1 MSPEGEMNRNHAGG
15 QRRPASRGHAP
26 RADHRNGEQR
36 RRPEG
41 NGTRER
47 QAPSGTKMRDRN
59 EGHTSRPEGKHGN
72 RSVKSSSRKDAPA
85 GKENRDNPD
94 SVNNLNGKHHDAHKA
109 ARTDNTG
116 RPHDQKG
123 HSAHEE
129 HAGHDAAA
137 AVNEGIKQIFDTEVM
152 EIQHDTDFLSAILN
166 EGAVSTPRMKRNYPE
181 VRRSNIPM
189 ILMLF
194 IILVFGLII
203 LYSVSGPQGYA
214 MPNDKSS
221 MYYLKRQLGFTGV
234 GLVLCFTAS
243 FIPVKFFNRPIVWSL
258 LYFVSLISLILTKVA
273 GYSLNGAKRWIKLG
287 GFTFQTSEMVKVAL
301 VIALAGYRSWVLDQ
315 RAKGNLKAKDK
326 RSQIYKDAFFDFILP
341 VGAAMLCDIFIAIQ
355 PHMSCTV
362 IVAFVVFMCTLNSG
376 IGIRSWINGGVVIA
390 IFCVIGLALLF
401 TFNPDYIKKNF
412 AHVFQRFEIYG
423 ATHGDENA
431 DVTEDETRQVD
442 NAHNALGSGGMWG
455 RGLGNSRAKYDY
467 VSEPQNDYIFSIYV
481 EETGFVGGM
490 LLILMYMLMFAMC
503 FMVVMR
509 ADSVFSRM
517 IATGC
522 TSIIMIQ
529 VLLNIAVE
537 LQVIPSTGVTLPF
550 VSYGGTA
557 QVFLLVTYGMIL
569 CVSRSGTA
577 PRIKKEN
584 SDGV

>member
-1 MSPEGEMNRNHAGG
+1 MSSEGEMNRNHGRDH
-15 QRRPASRGHAP
+15 RRPADRQQASRADRREVDHRRRSEVNKAGNGRTPSQARPQVRTDRIGQAP
-26 RADHRNGEQR
+26 RQNGKAV
-36 RRPEG
+36 G
-41 NGTRER
+41 
-47 QAPSGTKMRDRN
+47 
-59 EGHTSRPEGKHGN
+59 
-72 RSVKSSSRKDAPA
+72 RSQKAPA
-85 GKENRDNPD
+85 AFRVNDNNNRRDHKKKIDQGDHDHKE
-94 SVNNLNGKHHDAHKA
+94 
-109 ARTDNTG
+109 
-116 RPHDQKG
+116 
-123 HSAHEE
+123 HSS
-129 HAGHDAAA
+129 
-137 AVNEGIKQIFDTEVM
+137 AVNEGIKQIFDTEVT

-166 EGAVSTPRMKRNYPE
+166 EEAVSTPRMKRNYPE

-214 MPNDKSS
+214 MPTDKSS

-234 GLVLCFTAS
+234 GLVLCFVAS
-243 FIPVKFFNRPIVWSL
+243 FIPVKFFNRPIIWSM
-258 LYFVSLISLILTKVA
+258 LYIVSLVSLILTKVI

-376 IGIRSWINGGVVIA
+376 IGIRSWINGGVVIL
-390 IFCVIGLALLF
+390 IFCIIGGVLLF
-401 TFNPDYIKKNF
+401 TFNPNYVKKNF

-503 FMVVMR
+503 FMVIMR

-584 SDGV
+584 NDGV

>member
-1 MSPEGEMNRNHAGG
+1 MSDNRDRERQRREGGSRQRPAGSPTRGQRNAPRAGVPSGRQSQGQGRDGQHVAASDNGAKRHVAPEQARQP
-15 QRRPASRGHAP
+15 QRRPQQGKQ
-26 RADHRNGEQR
+26 N
-36 RRPEG
+36 RRPEDVKHAERAKRPAKAGEHRG
-41 NGTRER
+41 NGK
-47 QAPSGTKMRDRN
+47 Q
-59 EGHTSRPEGKHGN
+59 H
-72 RSVKSSSRKDAPA
+72 
-85 GKENRDNPD
+85 
-94 SVNNLNGKHHDAHKA
+94 
-109 ARTDNTG
+109 
-116 RPHDQKG
+116 
-123 HSAHEE
+123 HEE
-129 HAGHDAAA
+129 TQKEQSGL
-137 AVNEGIKQIFDTEVM
+137 NEGIKQIFDTEVT
-152 EIQHDTDFLSAILN
+152 EIQHDTDFLTALMN
-166 EGAVSTPRMKRNYPE
+166 EEPINTPRLKRNYPE

-194 IILVFGLII
+194 ILVVFGLII

-221 MYYLKRQLGFTGV
+221 MYYVKRQLGFTAV
-234 GLVLCFTAS
+234 GLVMCFTAS
-243 FIPVKFFNRPIVWSL
+243 FIPVKFFNRPIIWSL
-258 LYFVSLISLILTKVA
+258 LYIVSLVSLILTKVA

-287 GFTFQTSEMVKVAL
+287 GFTFQSSEMVKVAL
-301 VIALAGYRSWVLDQ
+301 VIALAGYRSWILDQ
-315 RAKGNLKAKDK
+315 RAKGRLKAKDK

-355 PHMSCTV
+355 PHMSCTL

-390 IFCVIGLALLF
+390 IFCVVGLVLLF
-401 TFNPDYIKKNF
+401 TVNPTYVQKNF
-412 AHVFQRFEIYG
+412 AHVFQRFEIFS
-423 ATHGDENA
+423 ATHGDESA
-431 DVTEDETRQVD
+431 DVTADETRQVD

-490 LLILMYMLMFAMC
+490 LLILMYMITFAMC
-503 FMVVMR
+503 FMVIMR

-529 VLLNIAVE
+529 VLMNIAVE

-557 QVFLLVTYGMIL
+557 QVFLLVSYGMIL

-584 SDGV
+584 NTDGV

>member
-1 MSPEGEMNRNHAGG
+1 MSDNI
-15 QRRPASRGHAP
+15 RRHQ
-26 RADHRNGEQR
+26 GEQR
-36 RRPEG
+36 RPEG
-41 NGTRER
+41 RPQGRPQGNLQGQGKRRARPTGNEARR
-47 QAPSGTKMRDRN
+47 QDPS
-59 EGHTSRPEGKHGN
+59 
-72 RSVKSSSRKDAPA
+72 RSETA
-85 GKENRDNPD
+85 GKEPTKR
-94 SVNNLNGKHHDAHKA
+94 SRTMEQAEHKQQP
-109 ARTDNTG
+109 
-116 RPHDQKG
+116 RPQ
-123 HSAHEE
+123 HE
-129 HAGHDAAA
+129 G
-137 AVNEGIKQIFDTEVM
+137 NEVLKELLDTEVM
-152 EIQHDTDFLSAILN
+152 EIQYDTDYLSSIFN
-166 EGAVSTPRMKRNYPE
+166 EEPINTPRKKHDYPE

-194 IILVFGLII
+194 ILVVFGLII

-214 MPNDKSS
+214 MPTDKSS
-221 MYYLKRQLGFTGV
+221 TYYLRRQLLFTV
-234 GLVLCFTAS
+234 IGLVMCFTAS
-243 FIPVKFFNRPIVWSL
+243 FIPVKFFNRPIVWFM
-258 LYFVSLISLILTKVA
+258 LYVVSLVSLILTKVA

-315 RAKGNLKAKDK
+315 RAKGRLKAKDPK
-326 RSQIYKDAFFDFILP
+326 SQRMTDAFWDFILP
-341 VGAAMLCDIFIAIQ
+341 VGAAILCDVFIAVQ

-376 IGIRSWINGGVVIA
+376 VGIKSWFWGGLVIA
-390 IFCVIGLALLF
+390 LFAVAGLAILF
-401 TFNPDYIKKNF
+401 TVNPGYVKKNF
-412 AHVFQRFEIYG
+412 AHVFQRFAIYE

-431 DVTEDETRQVD
+431 DVTSDDTRQVD

-455 RGLGNSRAKYDY
+455 VGLGNSRAKYDY

-490 LLILMYMLMFAMC
+490 LLILMYMVMFAMC
-503 FMVVMR
+503 FMVIMR

-529 VLLNIAVE
+529 VILNIAVE

-557 QVFLLVTYGMIL
+557 QIFLLTAYGMIL

-577 PRIKKEN
+577 PARRKEVT
-584 SDGV
+584 DGV

>member
-1 MSPEGEMNRNHAGG
+1 MSDNVRRQQGG
-15 QRRPASRGHAP
+15 QRRPEGRPQGRPQGNHRGKPQEQGKRSARPQGSEAGRQEPSHSGAP
-26 RADHRNGEQR
+26 KN
-36 RRPEG
+36 RRPE
-41 NGTRER
+41 
-47 QAPSGTKMRDRN
+47 A
-59 EGHTSRPEGKHGN
+59 
-72 RSVKSSSRKDAPA
+72 A
-85 GKENRDNPD
+85 GKEPPKRPQPKEH
-94 SVNNLNGKHHDAHKA
+94 SEHKPQHD
-109 ARTDNTG
+109 G
-116 RPHDQKG
+116 
-123 HSAHEE
+123 
-129 HAGHDAAA
+129 
-137 AVNEGIKQIFDTEVM
+137 NEVLKELLDTEVM
-152 EIQHDTDFLSAILN
+152 EIQYDTDYLSSIFN
-166 EGAVSTPRMKRNYPE
+166 EEPINTPRKKHDYPE

-194 IILVFGLII
+194 ILVVFGLII

-214 MPNDKSS
+214 MPTDKSS
-221 MYYLKRQLGFTGV
+221 TYYLRRQLLFTGI
-234 GLVLCFTAS
+234 GLVMCFTAS
-243 FIPVKFFNRPIVWSL
+243 FIPVKFFNRPIVWFM
-258 LYFVSLISLILTKVA
+258 LYVVSLVSLILTKVA
-273 GYSLNGAKRWIKLG
+273 GYSLNGAKRWIKIG

-315 RAKGNLKAKDK
+315 RAKGRLKAKDPK
-326 RSQIYKDAFFDFILP
+326 SQRMTDAFWDFILP
-341 VGAAMLCDIFIAIQ
+341 VGAAILCDVFIAVQ
-355 PHMSCTV
+355 PHMSCTL

-376 IGIRSWINGGVVIA
+376 VGIKSWFWGGLVISLFA
-390 IFCVIGLALLF
+390 VAGLVLLF
-401 TFNPDYIKKNF
+401 TFNPTYVKKNF
-412 AHVFQRFEIYG
+412 AHVFQRFAIYE

-431 DVTEDETRQVD
+431 DVTSDDTRQVD

-455 RGLGNSRAKYDY
+455 VGLGNSRAKYDY

-490 LLILMYMLMFAMC
+490 LLILMYMVMFGMC
-503 FMVVMR
+503 FMVIMR

-529 VLLNIAVE
+529 VILNIAVE

-557 QVFLLVTYGMIL
+557 QVFLLTAYGMIL

-577 PRIKKEN
+577 PARRKEI